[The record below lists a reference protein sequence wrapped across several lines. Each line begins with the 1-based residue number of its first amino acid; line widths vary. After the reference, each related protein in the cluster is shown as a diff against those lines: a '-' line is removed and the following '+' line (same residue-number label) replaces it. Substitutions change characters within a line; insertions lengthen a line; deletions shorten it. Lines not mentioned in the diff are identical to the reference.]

1 MDSDRLS
8 LFTMKLFWQ
17 SFNTFLSSLLWLY
30 VGITQVSFEAVAL
43 YNAKTSKIAGN
54 APFLLF
60 INNSS
65 SDVNVML
72 QY

>member
-1 MDSDRLS
+1 ME
-8 LFTMKLFWQ
+8 
-17 SFNTFLSSLLWLY
+17 
-30 VGITQVSFEAVAL
+30 ITQVSFEAVAL

-54 APFLLF
+54 ALFLLF